1 MLLCVTVSISQFINW
16 KQRRKKKRND
26 LRDES
31 RYAKVRWKE
40 ETERDGEGGVWGVQE
55 RFRVRGFGRD
65 GARDDTGGWDGE
77 TRHIHGGGRDGRTA
91 RMKFCFS
98 FCELRFSSL
107 TSYWSTT
114 WVDNMNANKIGKK
127 KHQYERKEAGGFGR
141 RIKLAFLFCS
151 VCLFGYFF

>member
-1 MLLCVTVSISQFINW
+1 MKADT
-16 KQRRKKKRND
+16 QRSDGKRKRKEMEKEVVRV
-26 LRDES
+26 LR
-31 RYAKVRWKE
+31 RGRGRGLGKGG
-40 ETERDGEGGVWGVQE
+40 TEQGMIQGC
-55 RFRVRGFGRD
+55 
-65 GARDDTGGWDGE
+65 WDGE

-127 KHQYERKEAGGFGR
+127 KH
-141 RIKLAFLFCS
+141 
-151 VCLFGYFF
+151 